1 MPPTTRSMQGRL
13 SGTSQASSPQAQA
26 GPSRGAVQQ
35 GTSQRVITAAVNKG
49 SNAESS
55 DEDEEED
62 DEQDD
67 DDDGGEDGENSDDDD
82 DDDDDDEAS
91 NNARSASREYSD
103 DDDDDVKTKVLK
115 IFATTEPNG
124 LTKSEIIDAGAIQNQ
139 DNPEIS

>member
-49 SNAESS
+49 SDAESS

-67 DDDGGEDGENSDDDD
+67 GDDSWEDGEEG

-103 DDDDDVKTKVLK
+103 DDDNDVKTKVLK